1 MRAMSRWVVP
11 GFDRFR
17 DDLTPAQ
24 RERATA
30 LLLFTSYVASQ
41 EEASPLR
48 KLLGGHPNF
57 MADWKYPLPAGA
69 ALFPDHPM
77 AGEWCDQFE
86 KMLELC
92 GTFYVRPDVPAWQ
105 AHGGRWTESI
115 GVYNWAFLDPTVRG
129 NILAMK
135 FDGRNRYAQSGLA
148 LHGDYLT
155 GILTAP
161 VAQATRTLR
170 LHPPQ
175 GAHAGQRG
183 AEWPMYEMGQRL
195 LRFRPL
201 DGEALM
207 WGGAANARLANRRT
221 PQPRHQPAL
230 AEREIYRLWPGHAGR
245 RGHAR
250 RGRRLFAADRQRPEL
265 PLGLRQRRRLR
276 RHLFLCPKLRASA
289 AILGEDAGDRRVN
302 DAEFTANTGAYKD
315 KTFRAVGMNELTR
328 PFYPLDVAQFA
339 ELTPRRTDPYSWP
352 EYHSRCVLL
361 VGADYFLVG
370 DSFERGVMS
379 RFNWNTVV
387 GEDTMPADHP
397 DPGRER
403 LDH

>member
-1 MRAMSRWVVP
+1 MSHERFLENRYGFISLNRVKDWTLEYPENARHTPLDIPESKEQVKSAAAFWKALWTSPLLDVATRNLVHPVTMRAMSRWVVP

-105 AHGGRWTESI
+105 ARGGRWTESI

-183 AEWPMYEMGQRL
+183 AEWPMYEMGRRL

-207 WGGAANARLANRRT
+207 WGGAANARLAKGEPLNPGT
-221 PQPRHQPAL
+221 NPHLQS
-230 AEREIYRLWPGHAGR
+230 EIYGLWPGHAGR
-245 RGHAR
+245 RGHTR
-250 RGRRLFAADRQRPEL
+250 RSRRLFAADRQRPEL

-276 RHLFLCPKLRASA
+276 RHLFLCPKFEFQRTLR
-289 AILGEDAGDRRVN
+289 GRRR
-302 DAEFTANTGAYKD
+302 GSP
-315 KTFRAVGMNELTR
+315 G
-328 PFYPLDVAQFA
+328 Q
-339 ELTPRRTDPYSWP
+339 RRRIHGQY
-352 EYHSRCVLL
+352 
-361 VGADYFLVG
+361 
-370 DSFERGVMS
+370 
-379 RFNWNTVV
+379 
-387 GEDTMPADHP
+387 
-397 DPGRER
+397 GR
-403 LDH
+403 LQG